1 MNRPVK
7 ALAYTAESLIDFIY
21 PAVCFVCRERIP
33 LEHRIICPDCWEKL
47 PRNTHNVLASGDK
60 AISAGKR
67 WFSFVAWRFVYSDE
81 MRELIH
87 HFKFNGFSRLR
98 YPLGSE
104 MSETVLGHQELN
116 TADMIIAVPL
126 HRARLRERGYN
137 QSLLLAR
144 SVSEH
149 THIPVIE
156 VLERIKNTLP
166 QATFETAEDKI
177 WNVRGIF
184 TVKNPKT
191 VQGKRIILVDDI
203 FTTGATANECSKTL
217 AGAGAREIMVVT
229 AAYAG

>member
-1 MNRPVK
+1 
-7 ALAYTAESLIDFIY
+7 
-21 PAVCFVCRERIP
+21 
-33 LEHRIICPDCWEKL
+33 
-47 PRNTHNVLASGDK
+47 VLASGDK
-60 AISAGKR
+60 AISGKK

-116 TADMIIAVPL
+116 TADMITAVPL

-144 SVSEH
+144 AVSEL
-149 THIPVIE
+149 THIPVVE

-166 QATFETAEDKI
+166 QATLKTADDKI
-177 WNVRGIF
+177 WNVNGIF
-184 TVKNPKT
+184 TVKNRKD

-203 FTTGATANECSKTL
+203 FTTGATANECSKML
-217 AGAGAREIMVVT
+217 AGAGARKIMVVT